1 MYCICICFT
10 ENDADNLSVC
20 VTLVIDLLCYTFRS
34 EEVSEPANLEGLS
47 PNHTYEEK
55 QEVTGVRAGA
65 GL

>member
-1 MYCICICFT
+1 M
-10 ENDADNLSVC
+10 
-20 VTLVIDLLCYTFRS
+20 TLLVDLLSYIFRS
-34 EEVSEPANLEGLS
+34 EEASEPANLEGLS